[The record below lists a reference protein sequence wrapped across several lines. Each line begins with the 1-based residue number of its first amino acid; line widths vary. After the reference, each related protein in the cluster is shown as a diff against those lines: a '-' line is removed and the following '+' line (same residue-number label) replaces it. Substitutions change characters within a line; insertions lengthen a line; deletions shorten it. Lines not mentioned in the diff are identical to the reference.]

1 MTNTYSENDL
11 PANVR
16 PKCVALNIGNV
27 NACSFLILCDIRA
40 PLNLQDATGNIEIA
54 PHEKLKYQLLL
65 LHNIT
70 QIEARPVGTD
80 KIQALEMNE
89 DSACL
94 PDYTGRLDYIL
105 RGIIMVVMAA
115 VQKKKRTK
123 AHSEKAPTPIFVVS
137 SVIFY

>member
-1 MTNTYSENDL
+1 M
-11 PANVR
+11 
-16 PKCVALNIGNV
+16 
-27 NACSFLILCDIRA
+27 ILCDIRA

-115 VQKKKRTK
+115 VQKKKTNEGTQRKGTD
-123 AHSEKAPTPIFVVS
+123 TDFCC
-137 SVIFY
+137 